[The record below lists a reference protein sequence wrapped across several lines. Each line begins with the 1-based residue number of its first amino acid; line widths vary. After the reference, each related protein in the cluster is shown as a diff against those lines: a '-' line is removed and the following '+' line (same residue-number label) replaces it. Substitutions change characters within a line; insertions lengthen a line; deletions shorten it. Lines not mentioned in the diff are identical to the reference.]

1 MPNSEF
7 QSQAIYA
14 SNASENIEAF
24 ISHARYEIKLWSD
37 LPGFDWS
44 SPKWP
49 THHHPV
55 RFCNI
60 QGVQN
65 SPHKP
70 IRDVDE
76 LSFPFIDFAKAYLR
90 YKQHQKQTKVF
101 RRSMTAM
108 RLLEHSLIQDFGY
121 ADISRVDTRHFT
133 AASISIQT
141 FGFKDTSGIG
151 ACLQNLAEDISNLNL
166 SIAETRNWKNPY
178 IGAHSTHKKNKYLS
192 QEERQAKLP
201 DDEGLLALAEIFS
214 NGYSSEQDDEDIF
227 ISTVTC
233 LLLSAPMRIS
243 ELGRFRKTVFKKTHD
258 KYGTEQGYLN
268 YWSPKTGEYVT
279 KETPAVIC
287 AHTETAIT
295 RLIEITEE
303 GRRLAAHYETN
314 NLKFY
319 RHSQCPSVDDDESL
333 TSLQITQA
341 LGYNNSSTASS
352 FIHSITGRFSLKGW
366 TLNKLWREV
375 VLVRHKQLNPHFPY
389 QLPATENSGARIK
402 MSKALICLRY
412 RQLSSHQRTSPILLS
427 SYTPSSYSLRV
438 NGTIQKRATKD
449 VSMSIFLK
457 HDYPNTKI
465 RSHEMR
471 HFLNTLAQE
480 AGIPMEAITQWST
493 RASNVQ
499 TSTYMHMSSERK
511 AAKISELRGKNI
523 TQTLPPVTEADY
535 NLRDKGP
542 LISTRY
548 GICLHPWTV
557 TPCTKHA
564 DCLNCNELL
573 ICKGHKRSNE
583 AIIRERDQVY
593 ENFMVAKSKIDKGEK
608 VATRWFESHKKNL
621 ERLNLLVE
629 TINSTDIPYGS
640 PIRILGTSFTHEDRI
655 LDSTKPDEQPS
666 IIKIQE
672 HTNVDYHADVL
683 DCLKLLSEE

>member
-1 MPNSEF
+1 MTDPEL
-7 QSQAIYA
+7 QSQTTYA
-14 SNASENIEAF
+14 CKVSKNLEAF
-24 ISHARYEIKLWSD
+24 INHAKYEIKLWSD
-37 LPGFDWS
+37 LSGFEWS

-49 THHHPV
+49 THHNPV

-76 LSFPFIDFAKAYLR
+76 LSSPFIDFAKAYLR

-101 RRSMTAM
+101 RRGMTAM
-108 RLLEHSLIQDFGY
+108 RLLEHSIIQDLGC
-121 ADISRVDTRHFT
+121 ADINRVEARHFT

-141 FGFKDTSGIG
+141 FGFQDTSGIG
-151 ACLQNLAEDISNLNL
+151 ACLQKLAQDISTLNL

-178 IGAHSTHKKNKYLS
+178 IGSHSTHLKNKHLS

-214 NGYSSEQDDEDIF
+214 NGYSSEQDDEDVF
-227 ISTVTC
+227 ISTITC

-243 ELGRFRKTVFKKTHD
+243 ELGRFSKNVYKNTPD
-258 KYGTEQGYLN
+258 KFGTGQGHLN

-279 KETPAVIC
+279 KEIPAVIC
-287 AHTETAIT
+287 THTEAAIARLMKITA
-295 RLIEITEE
+295 E
-303 GRRLAAHYETN
+303 GRRLAEHYETN

-319 RHSQCPSVDDDESL
+319 RHSQCPSVGDDELL
-333 TSLQITQA
+333 TSSQIALA
-341 LGYNNSSTASS
+341 LGYKHPNVASM
-352 FIHSITGRFSLKGW
+352 FIHSITGNYTLKGW
-366 TLNKLWREV
+366 TLNKLWKEV
-375 VLVRHKQLNPHFPY
+375 VLVRHKHLNPHFPY
-389 QLPATENSGARIK
+389 QLSATENSGARIK
-402 MSKALICLRY
+402 MSNALICLRY
-412 RQLSSHQRTSPILLS
+412 RQLSSHQRTSPVLLS
-427 SYTPSSYSLRV
+427 PYTPSSFSLRV
-438 NGTIQKRATKD
+438 NGAIQKRDTKD
-449 VSMSIFLK
+449 VTMSIFLK
-457 HDYPNTKI
+457 HGYPNTKI

-480 AGIPMEAITQWST
+480 AGIPIVAITQWST
-493 RASNVQ
+493 RASNAQ

-511 AAKISELRGKNI
+511 AAKISSLRGKDI

-535 NLRDKGP
+535 NLRNKGP

-564 DCLNCNELL
+564 DCLNCNDLL

-583 AIIRERDQVY
+583 AIIQERNRVH
-593 ENFMVAKSKIDKGEK
+593 ENFMAAKSRIDKGEK
-608 VATRWFESHKKNL
+608 VANRWYEAHKINL
-621 ERLNLLVE
+621 ERLNLLLS
-629 TINSTDIPYGS
+629 TLDSTDVPHGS
-640 PIRILGTSFTHEDRI
+640 PIRISGTSFTHEARI
-655 LDSTKPDEQPS
+655 LHSTKPNQQVSTIE
-666 IIKIQE
+666 IQE
-672 HTNVDYHADVL
+672 HTNINYHSDVL
-683 DCLKLLSEE
+683 DCIKLLPEE